1 MLSVLKNCFLKLLI
15 AAAASLIII
24 PISACGLFYFDTVHA
39 DAGNFSGCTIEESFT
54 GDNPGNREIK
64 NEPGFDKKPL
74 FKITEVID
82 GDTFLV
88 DNSEKVRLTG
98 INTPEEGMFFY
109 EEAKQVLKIIAAG
122 KMVELEKD
130 ISDRDKYGRLLRYAF
145 MDGLFINLEMV
156 KRGFAN
162 SYTVPPDVK
171 YQQFFLEAERY
182 ARENNFGLWEL
193 SPYRFKKSG
202 SSPEEDFRAII
213 IRINYDAAGDDSKN
227 MNDEYIIFLNNSG
240 QDINVGGWTVKD
252 SGTNIYE
259 FKKYLFKNSTE
270 IILFSGSGNDGE
282 NKFYWNSKMPVW
294 NNSGDTLYLRDGS
307 GLLVEMLSY

>member
-1 MLSVLKNCFLKLLI
+1 MQTVLNKCFLKLLT
-15 AAAASLIII
+15 AAAAAFIII
-24 PISACGLFYFDTVHA
+24 SISACGLFYFDAVPA
-39 DAGNFSGCTIEESFT
+39 AEGNSPGRATEESFNADT
-54 GDNPGNREIK
+54 SGNREIK
-64 NEPGFDKKPL
+64 NEPGLNKKSL

-82 GDTFLV
+82 GDTFV
-88 DNSEKVRLTG
+88 IDNSEKVRLTG
-98 INTPEEGMFFY
+98 INTPEDGMFFY

-162 SYTVPPDVK
+162 SYTVPPDIK

-182 ARENNFGLWEL
+182 ARENNLGLWEL
-193 SPYRFKKSG
+193 SPYRFKNSSISG
-202 SSPEEDFRAII
+202 EDFSAII

-227 MNDEYIIFLNNSG
+227 MNDEYIIFTNNSG
-240 QDINVGGWTVKD
+240 EDINIGGWTVKD
-252 SGTNIYE
+252 SGTSIYE
-259 FKKYLFKNSTE
+259 FKKYIFKDDSE

-294 NNSGDTLYLRDGS
+294 NNSGDTLYLRDSS
-307 GLLVEMLSY
+307 GLLVETLSY